1 MSVIG
6 FVALVPIAVVAA
18 SAAQAHRPTPLND
31 ATKLD
36 FAKDFFKKLDSERR

>member
-18 SAAQAHRPTPLND
+18 EAAQAHRPTPPND
-31 ATKLD
+31 ATRLD
-36 FAKDFFKKLDSERR
+36 FAKDFLQKLDSQRR